1 MAVFTPVGETFSLN
15 VVGDATKT
23 TWAGEFTVKTKLS
36 WRDQLNMDKMRREL
50 LGPDPQGASQDAV
63 AQAVILSELAAR
75 LTDAPKWWTESK
87 GGIDLYDD
95 NVLTAIYEKVRKII
109 NDADKVVEDEGE
121 EARVQLAETKKVA
134 EKPTPKGNRKPIPVE
149 E

>member
-87 GGIDLYDD
+87 GGI
-95 NVLTAIYEKVRKII
+95 I